1 MPHNNKRRERF
12 TKKYSII
19 RFKRRKFLCFDEEE
33 VVVKKQFK
41 TLLKTHVFYN
51 FKYKKNTD
59 NDKDTNDEQI
69 KNAQNFVL
77 KDLFKCI
84 DQEKALTRRS
94 SK

>member
-51 FKYKKNTD
+51 FKNKKNTD

-84 DQEKALTRRS
+84 E
-94 SK
+94 